1 MPLPKL
7 DDITDLFQSV
17 DGDTRLEF
25 LLDYAD
31 KLPPLPPELA
41 AARDAGMNR
50 VPECVTPVFLWAFV
64 DEGNMRMHVDVAE
77 ESPTVKGLMSIIV
90 NGCDAEPP
98 ADVAGLP
105 PDLLRRLGLDKLI
118 GTQRTMG
125 FTGILQRIRRT
136 ATDLAATASAS

>member
-17 DGDTRLEF
+17 DDDTRLEF

-31 KLPPLPPELA
+31 KLPPLPEGLG

-50 VPECVTPVFLWAFV
+50 VPECVTPVFLWTRV
-64 DEGNMRMHVDVAE
+64 DDTGDEAKMRMFVDVAE

-90 NGCDAEPP
+90 NGCDGEPP
-98 ADVAGLP
+98 ADVASLP
-105 PDLLRRLGLDKLI
+105 PDLLQRLALHKLI

-136 ATDLAATASAS
+136 AADLAA